1 MILIGIEVTIRLFE
15 SASLKDKRKIIKSV
29 LQKTQQRYKVSAAE
43 VGEHD
48 LLNLAELGFAV
59 VSNDYH
65 HARQVLTKVL
75 NFIEAEYP
83 VEITQVDWLD

>member
-43 VGEHD
+43 VGRHD

>member
-43 VGEHD
+43 VGGND